1 MAEPI
6 YYHALG
12 LPYPP
17 PANLNL
23 KLNLLTP
30 HHSTHT
36 TTEVGPLP
44 AEQITSRALPL
55 KFTYLLILPRA
66 KIERAQKLIVV
77 DFPAEPPQN
86 TKSSTE
92 RLSNFYGQH
101 RPKYQ

>member
-55 KFTYLLILPRA
+55 KFTYLLILMI
-66 KIERAQKLIVV
+66 KTLSV
-77 DFPAEPPQN
+77 
-86 TKSSTE
+86 TE
-92 RLSNFYGQH
+92 
-101 RPKYQ
+101 

>member
-55 KFTYLLILPRA
+55 KFTYLLILMIGTTTGIYLHLPVP
-66 KIERAQKLIVV
+66 ERI
-77 DFPAEPPQN
+77 D
-86 TKSSTE
+86 
-92 RLSNFYGQH
+92 GQT
-101 RPKYQ
+101 Q